1 MSASHSLSQSPNLHP
16 DSTYKRQEA
25 LWKQLVSAEHRKSC
39 SWGDY
44 TQHFRFPS
52 PVKEDECIR
61 VVGDEGGDG
70 VAVSYHIS
78 KESGDEDLEEVM
90 ASIAVGDDGDD
101 DLELCKWNLKPE
113 PLILKQTDP
122 QPLLTSS
129 PGIST
134 VTGSSKTRLMNELLE
149 IIHALSGPD
158 PWESDGGMGPQGKPS
173 KSNSR
178 LLYSDPNPEDSS
190 SDDSE
195 MSYFSSSDSTDADI
209 TYPNMEGGRTPPRYP
224 PPNMGIYF

>member
-1 MSASHSLSQSPNLHP
+1 MSSSHSLSQSPNLHP
-16 DSTYKRQEA
+16 DFTYKRQEA
-25 LWKQLVSAEHRKSC
+25 LWKQLVSAEHRKFCSC
-39 SWGDY
+39 GDY

-61 VVGDEGGDG
+61 VEGEEGGDG
-70 VAVSYHIS
+70 VAVSYHIT
-78 KESGDEDLEEVM
+78 KESGDEDIAEIM
-90 ASIAVGDDGDD
+90 ASLGDGDDGDD
-101 DLELCKWNLKPE
+101 LELWYLKPE
-113 PLILKQTDP
+113 PLIKRDIDP
-122 QPLLTSS
+122 QPLLTSP

-134 VTGSSKTRLMNELLE
+134 RPGSSKRRLMNELLE
-149 IIHALSGPD
+149 IIQALSGPN
-158 PWESDGGMGPQGKPS
+158 PWESDGGMGSRGEPS

-178 LLYSDPNPEDSS
+178 LLYSDPLPDESS

-209 TYPNMEGGRTPPRYP
+209 TNPNMEGGRTPPRYP